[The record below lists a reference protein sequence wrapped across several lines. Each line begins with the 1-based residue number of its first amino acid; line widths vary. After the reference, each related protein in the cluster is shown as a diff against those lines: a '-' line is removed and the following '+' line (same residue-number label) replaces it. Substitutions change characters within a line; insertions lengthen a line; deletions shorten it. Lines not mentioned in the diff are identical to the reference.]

1 MITIFLKN
9 LQKETKGISEKRKKA
24 LTPKKKELYFLM
36 ECKKFLMLLKV
47 EYFKKENKEKG
58 LQVFQIRC
66 LTISSSKY

>member
-24 LTPKKKELYFLM
+24 LTLKKKELYFLM

-66 LTISSSKY
+66 LTISSTKY